1 MTTLPSSGTPED
13 HPPDTS
19 DNDVSETTPEWA
31 PVEPLPSSEMLL
43 AAFAGL
49 TPITATDILD
59 PASDLVICQERYRL
73 AFDVLASGAV
83 ASERLQ
89 SVAAALVSAR
99 EEIELLVTIID
110 DAVGKRLLCRRRDG
124 THRAG
129 PDASARPV
137 PVHTESLGDIASRMA
152 ALWEVVSANAGDL
165 DDLPEADRL
174 MELCEG
180 YDYLAAEIETGRRL
194 PPGV

>member
-1 MTTLPSSGTPED
+1 MSALPSPVPD
-13 HPPDTS
+13 DRPPDS
-19 DNDVSETTPEWA
+19 DHDPADAIPEWA

-49 TPITATDILD
+49 IPITATDILD

-83 ASERLQ
+83 ASERLR

-99 EEIELLVTIID
+99 EEVELLVTIID

-124 THRAG
+124 TRRAG
-129 PDASARPV
+129 PDANARPV
-137 PVHTESLGDIASRMA
+137 PVHTESLGEIASRMA
-152 ALWEVVSANAGDL
+152 ALWEVVSAIAGDL
-165 DDLPEADRL
+165 DGLPEADRL

-180 YDYLAAEIETGRRL
+180 YDGLVAEIETGRRL

>member
-1 MTTLPSSGTPED
+1 MSALPSGSSED
-13 HPPDTS
+13 RPPDTS
-19 DNDVSETTPEWA
+19 DNDAADTTPEWA
-31 PVEPLPSSEMLL
+31 PFEPLPSSEMLL

-89 SVAAALVSAR
+89 FVATALVSAR
-99 EEIELLVTIID
+99 EELELLVTIID
-110 DAVGKRLLCRRRDG
+110 DAVGKRLLRCRRYG
-124 THRAG
+124 MPPMAL
-129 PDASARPV
+129 DANARPV
-137 PVHTESLGDIASRMA
+137 LVHTESLGEIASRMA

-165 DDLPEADRL
+165 DDLPEAARL
-174 MELCEG
+174 MELCES
-180 YDYLAAEIETGRRL
+180 YDGLVAEIEAGWRL
-194 PPGV
+194 PPGL